1 MGLFPI
7 VLLHCERNFIESF
20 ELPEDINQ
28 QTAEFS
34 CFCRRMCTRPTG
46 GGPAGVLKII
56 SVTKYEKITKTVS
69 NEHL

>member
-1 MGLFPI
+1 MGLFSI
-7 VLLHCERNFIESF
+7 VLQHCERNFIESF

-34 CFCRRMCTRPTG
+34 CFCRRKCTRPTG
-46 GGPAGVLKII
+46 GAAGVLKII
-56 SVTKYEKITKTVS
+56 SVTKYVKITKTVS